1 MRDIR
6 VVGDP
11 VLRTPAEP
19 IIDFDRDLRR
29 MIDEMFAVMYAA
41 QGVGLAGPQIGVSKR
56 IFVYDCSNRKGHVIN
71 PELTVD
77 DDTEVLDEEGC
88 LSVPNRGT
96 GAPIYTRTPRAAGVT
111 VSGLDRLGRP
121 IRIRARGML
130 ARCFQHETDHLDGR
144 LYVDRLARDAA
155 RKVLLQAP

>member
-19 IIDFDRDLRR
+19 ITEFDRDLRR

-71 PELTVD
+71 PELAVD
-77 DDTEVLDEEGC
+77 DDAEVLDEEGC
-88 LSVPNRGT
+88 LSVPGRETGT
-96 GAPIYTRTPRAAGVT
+96 PIYARTPRAAGVT

>member
-19 IIDFDRDLRR
+19 VVDFDRDLRR
-29 MIDEMFAVMYAA
+29 LIDEMFDAMYAA
-41 QGVGLAGPQIGVSKR
+41 QGVGLAGPQLGVSQQ

-71 PELTVD
+71 PVLTVD
-77 DDTEVLDEEGC
+77 DDAEVLDEEGC
-88 LSVPNRGT
+88 LSVPDRDT
-96 GAPIYTRTPRAAGVT
+96 RTPIYAKTPRAAGVT
-111 VSGLDRLGRP
+111 VQGLNRLGRP
-121 IRIRARGML
+121 VQIKARGLL
-130 ARCFQHETDHLDGR
+130 ARCFQHETDHLNGL
-144 LYVDRLARDAA
+144 LYVDRLAKDAA